1 MIENI
6 ILALCLAVLI
16 GDVILLA
23 ITIPDALRRKR
34 VTEGM
39 NKVLEAMVK
48 KAKEDG
54 ALPEDEAEAKED
66 NE

>member
-1 MIENI
+1 MIENAMGLLS
-6 ILALCLAVLI
+6 ILALI
-16 GDVILLA
+16 GLVIFVWLSVYDA
-23 ITIPDALRRKR
+23 IKR
-34 VTEGM
+34 CIVTKKME
-39 NKVLEAMVK
+39 KVLEAMVK

>member
-1 MIENI
+1 MIENVMGLLSF
-6 ILALCLAVLI
+6 LALI
-16 GDVILLA
+16 GLVIFVWLCVYD
-23 ITIPDALRRKR
+23 TIKNCIVRKKM
-34 VTEGM
+34 E
-39 NKVLEAMVK
+39 KVLEAMVK

>member
-16 GDVILLA
+16 GDVIMLA
-23 ITIPDALRRKR
+23 IRIPDALRRKR

-48 KAKEDG
+48 RAKEDG
-54 ALPEDEAEAKED
+54 ALPEDEAEDKED

>member
-1 MIENI
+1 MIENVM
-6 ILALCLAVLI
+6 LALLLAVLI
-16 GDVILLA
+16 GDVILLGIA
-23 ITIPDALRRKR
+23 IPDALRRKR

-54 ALPEDEAEAKED
+54 ALPEDEAEDKED

>member
-1 MIENI
+1 MIENVMAWLYLGVVI
-6 ILALCLAVLI
+6 GAVIYVWLCVY
-16 GDVILLA
+16 DA
-23 ITIPDALRRKR
+23 IKSRI
-34 VTEGM
+34 VTKKME
-39 NKVLEAMVK
+39 KVLEAMVK

>member
-54 ALPEDEAEAKED
+54 VLPEDEED